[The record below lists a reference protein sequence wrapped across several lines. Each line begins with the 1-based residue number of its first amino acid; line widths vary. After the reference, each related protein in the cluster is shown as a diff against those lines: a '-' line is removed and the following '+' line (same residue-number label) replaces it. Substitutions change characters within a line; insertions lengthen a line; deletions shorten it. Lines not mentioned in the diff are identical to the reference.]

1 MAKYL
6 DQGAAPRFVT
16 AGKKRRT
23 AQQYFAGCL
32 WHGANSAEQEDAG
45 AGDRSK
51 ATCSTASCEHAL
63 HSLSSP
69 PLELPYSRSSP
80 SAAGKEANEERV
92 QFRSCPKS

>member
-1 MAKYL
+1 MICDCWEEKAL
-6 DQGAAPRFVT
+6 R
-16 AGKKRRT
+16 

-63 HSLSSP
+63 HSLSSL
-69 PLELPYSRSSP
+69 PLELPCSSSRAST
-80 SAAGKEANEERV
+80 AI
-92 QFRSCPKS
+92 